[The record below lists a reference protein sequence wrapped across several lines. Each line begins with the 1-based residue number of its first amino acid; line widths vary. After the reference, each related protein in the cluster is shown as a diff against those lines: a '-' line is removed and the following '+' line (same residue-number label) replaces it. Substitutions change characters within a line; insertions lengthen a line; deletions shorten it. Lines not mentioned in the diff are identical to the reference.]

1 MAPPV
6 RRKQKTNLGSILS
19 QGGAVSGTV
28 SPLISRISGRPN
40 PSAEGGGLYDAMSP
54 FATSGRV
61 SGLLGYIVGN
71 NGVSSPM
78 RPGYSDKTL
87 MVDRPDGILN
97 QRPDGSTYLTPKDT
111 GPMLS
116 YLSGPGSDQ
125 STLPFAPPEMR
136 LPQPPVV
143 RQPGQASPALR
154 GASIGGNIFQDRG
167 RGFGALFDGVS
178 GFAPPQRRM
187 IPGPDPRQAS
197 PAIQGSSIQASPG
210 ARLLPLP
217 VRTQV
222 PEAGPGARLLPSP
235 VQMAEAPQQ
244 SFQSGITRQ
253 AVPLLGDYSY
263 PQQQRGPVG
272 QQSIPLLGDQSYPQ
286 RQMTGPETA
295 SMTALPQIGAAF
307 SPLAGAMS
315 AMGGGV
321 LNANVEGRYPTSR
334 IYGLIDQGRQR
345 LADAYN
351 QNLAMFNERW
361 ANRNMVAQTNENWSH
376 SPLEN
381 FEGRPGGVD
390 RVTEAEIAG
399 FNAQAPM
406 RYGQGGSTGAEMLGR
421 ADYFTGA
428 GAANQDMLQRQAAG
442 EGVVMQVGGYG
453 SPLTFAP
460 QRQSAEDTMA
470 QAQQN
475 MEAARRGQSFDP
487 NYQGQFTRSGP
498 RRLGSP
504 FREGD
509 VAYTSKEQAL
519 RDNGL
524 TDKSP
529 EIKAILDDR
538 AERKA
543 RVVENRRALGL
554 PVGPVERRAARDAE
568 RQQNLIRGQRINS
581 TRMGV
586 SPTSSVAAG
595 LFPEMYQAAQAARG
609 RGRAL
614 ARGQEV
620 SPLSAAPDL
629 ETPRGQQEALA
640 QGQTVRAEGAVLPS
654 LGLEPTAQY
663 SDIRDSIAQRIAEQ
677 GPQSLDDAALA
688 ELQVMMAEF
697 AVPKP
702 GESSPFEDHLGIGS
716 SSNKQFTG
724 MVNEVWRELGR
735 MGRTP
740 KHRAEWMKTYL
751 RTLQEGPRIQ
761 MQRERDAQERANNPN
776 RVGGY

>member
-6 RRKQKTNLGSILS
+6 RRKQKTNFGSILS
-19 QGGAVSGTV
+19 QGGGLSGSA
-28 SPLISRISGRPN
+28 SPLISMASGRPN
-40 PSAEGGGLYDAMSP
+40 PSPEEGGLYSAMSP
-54 FATSGRV
+54 FAPSGRV

-71 NGVSSPM
+71 NGAASPM
-78 RPGYSDKTL
+78 RPGYGDKTL
-87 MVDRPDGILN
+87 AVDRPDGILH
-97 QRPDGSTYLTPKDT
+97 QRQDGSTYLTPKDT
-111 GPMLS
+111 GPILR
-116 YLSGPGSDQ
+116 YLSGVGADQ

-136 LPQPPVV
+136 LPQSPVV
-143 RQPGQASPALR
+143 RQPGQASPALQ

-167 RGFGALFDGVS
+167 RGFGALFENMG
-178 GFAPPQRRM
+178 GFAPSQRRM

-210 ARLLPLP
+210 ARP
-217 VRTQV
+217 
-222 PEAGPGARLLPSP
+222 LPSP
-235 VQMAEAPQQ
+235 VRMAEAPQQ
-244 SFQSGITRQ
+244 AFQSGIARQ
-253 AVPLLGDYSY
+253 AVPLMGDYSY
-263 PQQQRGPVG
+263 PQQQRSPVG
-272 QQSIPLLGDQSYPQ
+272 QQSVPLLGDQSYPQ
-286 RQMTGPETA
+286 RRMTGSETA
-295 SMTALPQIGAAF
+295 AMTGLPQLGAAF

-315 AMGGGV
+315 AMSGGV

-345 LADAYN
+345 LADTYN

-376 SPLEN
+376 SPLAN

-399 FNAQAPM
+399 FNAQAPA
-406 RYGQGGSTGAEMLGR
+406 RYGQGGSMGAEMLGR
-421 ADYFTGA
+421 ADYFAGA
-428 GAANQDMLQRQAAG
+428 GAANQDMLQRQVAG
-442 EGVVMQVGGYG
+442 EGVMMQVGGYG

-475 MEAARRGQSFDP
+475 MEAARVGQSFDP
-487 NYQGQFTRSGP
+487 NYRGPFTRSGP

-504 FREGD
+504 FKEGE
-509 VAYTSKEQAL
+509 VAYTSREQAL

-538 AERKA
+538 EERKA
-543 RVVENRRALGL
+543 RVAENRRALGL

-581 TRMGV
+581 TRMGI

-595 LFPEMYQAAQAARG
+595 LFPELHQSAQAARG

-614 ARGQEV
+614 ARGGDA

-629 ETPRGQQEALA
+629 SSPRGQQEA
-640 QGQTVRAEGAVLPS
+640 TVQSQAVRESGAVLPS

-663 SDIRDSIAQRIAEQ
+663 ADIRDSIAQRVKEQ
-677 GPQSLDDAALA
+677 GPQSLDDSALA

-697 AVPKP
+697 GVPKP
-702 GESSPFEDHLGIGS
+702 GEDSPFADHVGMFGEDKEAGRINELWSSLG
-716 SSNKQFTG
+716 KA
-724 MVNEVWRELGR
+724 
-735 MGRTP
+735 GRTP
-740 KHRAEWMKTYL
+740 KDRENWLKSYL
-751 RTLQEGPRIQ
+751 STMSEIEQIRR
-761 MQRERDAQERANNPN
+761 QREQRSADEFLGRIRDSAPLGSR
-776 RVGGY
+776 Y